1 MKKNIEQT
9 IETIK
14 NYILYN
20 IKNTIQILH
29 DNKFIV
35 DNNYSKKLLIA
46 NNIHETNPLVLST
59 LYEVSNG
66 FDNLSSKEICGL
78 FSCFTNLKLKDEY
91 TLYNPTLYTY
101 DSPNLKK
108 LLKLIKPITNT
119 FIDAENNYQIETG
132 EDYYYHYNLIEIV
145 MKWYDSDTIEKC
157 YEVIKEINKYD
168 IFLGEFVK
176 AIIKINN
183 IVKEIINACETILDM
198 ELILKLKNIPKMTLK
213 YIVNENSLY
222 I

>member
-1 MKKNIEQT
+1 MIHGD
-9 IETIK
+9 IK
-14 NYILYN
+14 NNIQQYENKLQNINDKITTKTNGLQFLHTNRLILTEFHQKKKENSLSSN

-101 DSPNLKK
+101 DSPN
-108 LLKLIKPITNT
+108 
-119 FIDAENNYQIETG
+119 
-132 EDYYYHYNLIEIV
+132 
-145 MKWYDSDTIEKC
+145 
-157 YEVIKEINKYD
+157 
-168 IFLGEFVK
+168 
-176 AIIKINN
+176 
-183 IVKEIINACETILDM
+183 
-198 ELILKLKNIPKMTLK
+198 
-213 YIVNENSLY
+213 
-222 I
+222 